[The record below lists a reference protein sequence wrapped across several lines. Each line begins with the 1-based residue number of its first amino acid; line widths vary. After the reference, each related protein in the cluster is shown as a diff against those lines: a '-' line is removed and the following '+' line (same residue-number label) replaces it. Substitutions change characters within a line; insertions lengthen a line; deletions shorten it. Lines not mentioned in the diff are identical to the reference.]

1 MIIVGTSKLLV
12 KKMPILISWIISTL
26 VILASPYFLP
36 GISVNSFMAALTAA
50 IVLGLANAI
59 LKPVLIL
66 LTLPI
71 NFLSMGLFTL
81 VINAGLVLLTAY
93 LVSGF
98 FVASF
103 WWALLLGLIL
113 SLVSAIIP
121 D

>member
-1 MIIVGTSKLLV
+1 
-12 KKMPILISWIISTL
+12 MPILISWLISTL
-26 VILASPYFLP
+26 VILASAYILP
-36 GISVNSFMAALTAA
+36 GVSVSGFVAALSAA
-50 IVLGLANAI
+50 LVLGLANAI
-59 LKPVLIL
+59 LKPILIL

-81 VINAGLVLLTAY
+81 VINAGLVLLTAL
-93 LVSGF
+93 LVPGF
-98 FVASF
+98 VVASF

>member
-1 MIIVGTSKLLV
+1 
-12 KKMPILISWIISTL
+12 MPILISWIISSL
-26 VILASPYFLP
+26 AILASAYLLP
-36 GISVNSFMAALTAA
+36 GITVDNFLAALTAA

-81 VINAGLVLLTAY
+81 VINAGLVMLTAY
-93 LVSGF
+93 IVPGF
-98 FVASF
+98 FIAGF
-103 WWALLLGLIL
+103 WWAVLMGLVL

>member
-1 MIIVGTSKLLV
+1 
-12 KKMPILISWIISTL
+12 MPILISWIISTL
-26 VILASPYFLP
+26 VILASAYLLP
-36 GISVNSFMAALTAA
+36 GVTVSGFMAALTAA
-50 IVLGLANAI
+50 LVLGLANAI
-59 LKPVLIL
+59 IKPILIL

-81 VINAGLVLLTAY
+81 VINAGLVLLAAS
-93 LVSGF
+93 LVPGF
-98 FVASF
+98 AVASF